1 MKTDYMM
8 TAADVAEAL
17 GISKSHAYK
26 LIRDMNDELL
36 ENGYMCVAGR
46 IPRPFWES
54 KFYGLGQEVRT

>member
-8 TAADVAEAL
+8 TATDVSEAL

-36 ENGYMCVAGR
+36 ENGYMCVAGK

>member
-36 ENGYMCVAGR
+36 KNGYMCVAGR

-54 KFYGLGQEVRT
+54 KFYGLWQEVRT

>member
-8 TAADVAEAL
+8 TATDVAEAL

-36 ENGYMCVAGR
+36 ENGYMCVAGK